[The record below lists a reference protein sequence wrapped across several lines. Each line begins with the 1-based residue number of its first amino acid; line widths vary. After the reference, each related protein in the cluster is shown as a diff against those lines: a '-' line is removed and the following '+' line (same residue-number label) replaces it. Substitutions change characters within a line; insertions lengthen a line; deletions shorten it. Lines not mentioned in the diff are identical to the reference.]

1 MFGSRRRATTTV
13 DVWPGYVDALSALLM
28 LVIFMVLIFT
38 LAQVF
43 LSLAVSSKDR
53 QLEELNAQLD
63 EISSALGLQR
73 QENARLTGEL
83 GILRNQYQQ
92 EMFYQD
98 ALKEQIAELERTVA
112 TDKETLSLR
121 LAELAQLQQDIVAL
135 SELRRELEANIAL
148 LASDLQQRDRSIE
161 QLENEGAARLAEIGQ
176 LRDRSKALEARLA
189 EQRDLTLLAQRE
201 LDDREIR
208 IQDLVAIVNEG
219 AEALADEKRL
229 SASAQASV
237 KKLSAQI
244 DELKDKLS
252 IISQALQLEER
263 KSIRQQQELADL
275 GQRLNTL
282 LAERV
287 NELERYRSEF
297 FGRLRQVLIDNPD
310 IRVVGDR
317 FLLPSELF
325 FASGSA
331 DLGDEGKRE
340 LDKLAR
346 TLNSISSRIPSEIN
360 WILRVDGHTDQLP
373 IHTARFPSNWELST
387 ARAVSVV
394 RYLVERGVS
403 PARMTA
409 AGFGEFHPLD
419 AEQSEAAFRRNRRI
433 ELKLTER

>member
-1 MFGSRRRATTTV
+1 MTETSADPQADDSTSTTTNNSMSNV
-13 DVWPGYVDALSALLM
+13 LAHITALEKR
-28 LVIFMVLIFT
+28 IDD
-38 LAQVF
+38 
-43 LSLAVSSKDR
+43 LSKTNT
-53 QLEELNAQLD
+53 ELNAQLD

-189 EQRDLTLLAQRE
+189 EQRDLTLLVQRE